1 MGERDP
7 FVMTAIRNVVARQS
21 SNEWWA
27 MLPTQRT
34 QAIYAEIR
42 RLDAETIRQ
51 CIEERQS
58 LAEQSIFAGA

>member
-7 FVMTAIRNVVARQS
+7 FVMTAIRNVVARQTT
-21 SNEWWA
+21 NEWWA

-42 RLDAETIRQ
+42 RLDTATIQR
-51 CIEERQS
+51 CIEERRS
-58 LAEQSIFAGA
+58 FAEQSIYAGN

>member
-51 CIEERQS
+51 CIEERRS
-58 LAEQSIFAGA
+58 PAEQSIFAGA

>member
-1 MGERDP
+1 
-7 FVMTAIRNVVARQS
+7 MTAIRNVIARQS

-42 RLDAETIRQ
+42 RLDAETIRR
-51 CIEERQS
+51 CIEERRS
-58 LAEQSIFAGA
+58 PAEQSIFAGA

>member
-7 FVMTAIRNVVARQS
+7 FVMTAIGNVVARQS

-42 RLDAETIRQ
+42 RLDAEMIQR
-51 CIEERQS
+51 CIEERRS
-58 LAEQSIFAGA
+58 PAAPFAFAAD

>member
-21 SNEWWA
+21 STEWWA

-42 RLDAETIRQ
+42 RLDAETIQR
-51 CIEERQS
+51 CIEERRSSAAQ
-58 LAEQSIFAGA
+58 FAFAAD